1 MVDTSRKPP
10 RLERVLLVDD
20 DPDIRRFI
28 ESIFRANGF
37 EDIASADD
45 GEEGLQLASDLLPD
59 LIATNVMMPKLHGF
73 EMVRL
78 IREDVGLTE
87 PCIIFVTAKALPSDR
102 ALGLE
107 VGADE
112 YIVKPFTPADLSRKV
127 DAALA
132 RTAARREGLAA
143 RRREAGR

>member
-20 DPDIRRFI
+20 EQDIRRFI

-73 EMVRL
+73 EMVRS

-112 YIVKPFTPADLSRKV
+112 YIIKPFTPADLSRKV
-127 DAALA
+127 DAAVA
-132 RTAARREGLAA
+132 RTAARRVGLAA